1 MNIRTTVDGKML
13 VEDAQIMRGIFRNF
27 SGEKE
32 GRYDQK
38 GRRYFNMLIDDP
50 SIAQKMMAD
59 NLPVKILAPR
69 EPEDEPQHI
78 MKISMKPENRY
89 FPCKVRT
96 VCNGVLTTL
105 DPDDHG
111 WDILDTAEIVGDI
124 EDRLATLV
132 RAGIH
137 KWIEDAFHYL
147 AAPSRCQAVFQ
158 FLAIEQSVGYH
169 PHLADITPLVGDE
182 SDLVG
187 HRSVHGVVFRVGI
200 GIHPMLTV
208 DGHRQRIVG

>member
-1 MNIRTTVDGKML
+1 MNIRTTLDGKML

-50 SIAQKMMAD
+50 AIAQKMMAD

-69 EPEDEPQHI
+69 DPEDEPQHI

-111 WDILDTAEIVGDI
+111 WDILDTAEITSADLTIRLWEYNPGDYSAQL
-124 EDRLATLV
+124 EE
-132 RAGIH
+132 GIFTIQPLSYWAS
-137 KWIEDAFHYL
+137 KYAE
-147 AAPSRCQAVFQ
+147 
-158 FLAIEQSVGYH
+158 EEH
-169 PHLADITPLVGDE
+169 PVE
-182 SDLVG
+182 
-187 HRSVHGVVFRVGI
+187 
-200 GIHPMLTV
+200 
-208 DGHRQRIVG
+208 